1 MKKQD
6 AKKKKLTIDEIE
18 KSVTSISP
26 QESSPRMDNKGRTP
40 VKFNKRGKR
49 KIKHLK
55 LYLVLAVL
63 TVVLAGLGVF
73 GWNMYSRLASMFGG
87 GSNVLSL
94 FSGQQLKGE
103 SSGRINILLLGV
115 GDTGHDG
122 ANLSDTIMVISYDVK
137 TKQAAMISVP
147 RDLYVKID
155 DYGSAKINAAHAYGE
170 YYKYAGGGPALAT
183 KTISEVLGTPIHYYA
198 RVDFTGLKEIVN
210 AVGGIDVNVTEDLYD
225 PLYPSDDGLGN
236 KALYIKKGQQHMSG
250 DTALR
255 YARSRETTSDFDR
268 ARRQQIVLTA
278 IKTKVMS
285 VDTFLNPQ
293 KISDIATALGKHLKT
308 DFSVGEIPRGIE
320 LFKGVDSA
328 KIKNKVFDNS
338 PEGLLIDDSGAAGYI
353 LVPRAG
359 IYNYSKLQAAVKNI
373 FEDNSVQSEN
383 ASISV
388 QNGTTTSGLANKAAT
403 NLTSTGY
410 NVIDISTAD
419 TATYSQNAIIDYTGG
434 AKKST
439 IAALEK
445 LFSAKATRGTGTSA
459 SGADIEIIIGS
470 NYPTKS

>member
-1 MKKQD
+1 MVWMKKPE
-6 AKKKKLTIDEIE
+6 KKKLTIDEIE
-18 KSVTSISP
+18 KSVNSISD
-26 QESSPRMDNKGRTP
+26 QESSLKKGSKDRTP
-40 VKFNKRGKR
+40 VRFNKRGKK

-55 LYLVLAVL
+55 LYIVLGVLVLVL
-63 TVVLAGLGVF
+63 GGLGVF

-115 GDTGHDG
+115 GDAGHSG
-122 ANLSDTIMVISYDVK
+122 ENLSDTIMVISYDVK

-155 DYGSAKINAAHAYGE
+155 SYGSAKINAAHAYGE
-170 YYKYAGGGPALAT
+170 YYKYSGGGPALAE
-183 KTISEVLGTPIHYYA
+183 KTISEVLGIPIHYFA

-236 KALYIKKGQQHMSG
+236 DALYIKKGQQHMSG

-285 VDTFLNPQ
+285 VDTYLNPQ
-293 KISDIATALGKHLKT
+293 KISDIASTLGKHLKT

-320 LFKGVDSA
+320 IFKGVDTA

-338 PEGLLIDDSGAAGYI
+338 VDGLLIDDSGAAGYI
-353 LVPRAG
+353 LIPRAG
-359 IYNYSKLQAAVKNI
+359 IYNYTKMQAVVKNI
-373 FEDNSVQSEN
+373 FEDNSVQTEN
-383 ASISV
+383 AKLSV

-403 NLTSTGY
+403 SLTASGY
-410 NVIDISTAD
+410 NVVDISTAD
-419 TATYSQNAIIDYTGG
+419 AATYSQTTIVDYSGG

-445 LFSAKATRGTGTSA
+445 LFSAKTIKGTGTTT
-459 SGADIEIIIGS
+459 SGADLEVIIGA
-470 NYPTKS
+470 NYTKS